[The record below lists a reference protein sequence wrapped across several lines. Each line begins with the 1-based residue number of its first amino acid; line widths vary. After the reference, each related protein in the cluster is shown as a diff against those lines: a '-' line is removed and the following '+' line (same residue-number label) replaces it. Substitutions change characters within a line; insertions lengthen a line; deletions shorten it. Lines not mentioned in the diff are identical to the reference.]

1 MSQLRRRGASS
12 VTPLSCANFST
23 MSCAR
28 FGRRSRR
35 SRKWSSRCRARC
47 IWLETGKQYS
57 VFSTQYSV
65 QADNKRSILKGPM
78 DEPESTRPNPAQ
90 DGEKHTAA
98 FAGQGQLPGMAEATP
113 DGLRRIV
120 ANPGLS
126 EDLALSLLKRGD
138 LPTGVLE
145 ELAKNSA
152 AMQSHRVRTRVACH
166 AKTPRHIAIALV
178 RQLYTFELMEVA
190 LAPAVLPEIAMAAEQ
205 AILMRLEKIAC
216 GERVTLAR
224 RSSGRLAA
232 SLLLDP
238 DPRVLD
244 AALNNPHVTE
254 DVVTKAVLSAK
265 SSAAL
270 LELVCHHSKW
280 AVRPEI

>member
-1 MSQLRRRGASS
+1 MDKPELTPPNSSQAGE
-12 VTPLSCANFST
+12 NH
-23 MSCAR
+23 
-28 FGRRSRR
+28 
-35 SRKWSSRCRARC
+35 
-47 IWLETGKQYS
+47 
-57 VFSTQYSV
+57 
-65 QADNKRSILKGPM
+65 
-78 DEPESTRPNPAQ
+78 PA
-90 DGEKHTAA
+90 T
-98 FAGQGQLPGMAEATP
+98 LPAMAEATP

-120 ANPGLS
+120 ANPALS

-145 ELAKNSA
+145 ELARNSA

-232 SLLLDP
+232 SLLLDA
-238 DPRVLD
+238 DPRVVEATLD
-244 AALNNPHVTE
+244 NPRVTE
-254 DVVTKAVLSAK
+254 EVVTKAVLSPK
-265 SSAAL
+265 SSTSL

-280 AVRPEI
+280 ALRPEIREALLRSGRLPLPQVLEIAKLLPVHTLRALVHDSHLKENIRGALQKELQQRAESLGVRDQ

>member
-1 MSQLRRRGASS
+1 
-12 VTPLSCANFST
+12 
-23 MSCAR
+23 
-28 FGRRSRR
+28 
-35 SRKWSSRCRARC
+35 
-47 IWLETGKQYS
+47 
-57 VFSTQYSV
+57 
-65 QADNKRSILKGPM
+65 M

-232 SLLLDP
+232 SLLLDS
-238 DPRVLD
+238 DPRVVE
-244 AALNNPHVTE
+244 AALNNSRVTE

-280 AVRPEI
+280 AVRPEIREALLRNEKLPVPRALEIAKILPAHTLRALVHDSHLKENIRGFLQKELQDRGK